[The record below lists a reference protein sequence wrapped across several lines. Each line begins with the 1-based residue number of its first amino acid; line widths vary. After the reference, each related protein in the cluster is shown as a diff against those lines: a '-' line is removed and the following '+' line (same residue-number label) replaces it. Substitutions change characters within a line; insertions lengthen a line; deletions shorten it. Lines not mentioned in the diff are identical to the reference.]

1 MNKKVYTHI
10 LFDLDNTLL
19 DFNRASKLAFKT
31 TIRHLDIDYAEDHY
45 NAYKQINKEVWQ
57 EYEKGKL
64 SKQGIIK
71 NRWNAIHSLLKIE
84 TDPQLTNKYYLD
96 QLVVYSELI
105 DGAAEML
112 EKMVQKNIKMGLI
125 TNGFKDVQKQKI
137 KKLGIRKY
145 FQAIVISDEIGVNKP
160 DIQFFQYTLE
170 KLKNPRPE
178 EVLIVGDN
186 LGSDILGGHQS
197 GLDTCWY
204 NPDKLLNEN
213 SFNPTFEVRD
223 YKSILGFT

>member
-96 QLVVYSELI
+96 QLVVSLWLCWNPYKIL
-105 DGAAEML
+105 M
-112 EKMVQKNIKMGLI
+112 
-125 TNGFKDVQKQKI
+125 NGFRTCFI
-137 KKLGIRKY
+137 FL
-145 FQAIVISDEIGVNKP
+145 
-160 DIQFFQYTLE
+160 
-170 KLKNPRPE
+170 
-178 EVLIVGDN
+178 
-186 LGSDILGGHQS
+186 S
-197 GLDTCWY
+197 GC
-204 NPDKLLNEN
+204 LL
-213 SFNPTFEVRD
+213 
-223 YKSILGFT
+223 